1 MHYDDYNYHDDC
13 YGEDASPCSCDCN
26 SCCQGPRGPRG
37 FRGATGPTG
46 STGATGATGPG
57 VGATA

>member
-13 YGEDASPCSCDCN
+13 YGEDASSCSCDCN

-46 STGATGATGPG
+46 STGLPG
-57 VGATA
+57 RQDRV